1 MRDIQDEVFS
11 FELLSS
17 FSTVLMLLSEDLI
30 PRAKAAKS
38 SLWPTGDKPKDKD
51 HFTEES
57 GEVSLAEDPG

>member
-38 SLWPTGDKPKDKD
+38 SL
-51 HFTEES
+51 
-57 GEVSLAEDPG
+57 